1 MQVLSNKQSGK
12 TTTTIDVC
20 IQKYKEYIVMFVILV
35 GVTDHR
41 MNIFLGFYLV
51 KKELRAEDFMHTNLC
66 CKVCKNWLIRI
77 SLS

>member
-1 MQVLSNKQSGK
+1 
-12 TTTTIDVC
+12 
-20 IQKYKEYIVMFVILV
+20 MFVILV

-66 CKVCKNWLIRI
+66 CKDCKNWLIRI
-77 SLS
+77 SLVDKIVLKVSNYSC